1 MKRIFEHPPE
11 EQTGKRYWRSLGE
24 LSDTPEF
31 RGWLEREFP
40 SGAAQLQG
48 DEWSRRGFL
57 KLMGASMALAGFGL
71 TSCRRPEAHLVPF
84 TKSVEWAIPGKALF
98 YATAMPRRTGALP
111 LVVTTHDGRPTKIDG
126 NPLHPASGGATDVF
140 AQASILDLY
149 DPARSKRFVEK
160 GEKDEKGKKVENFER
175 RDRFSFENYLAELRA
190 KIAAD
195 GGAGLAFLVEEV
207 HSPTRERLRAELLK
221 VYPRMRWCVYDPLLT
236 EAQSFAT
243 QLSFGDNV
251 RLIPRFER
259 ADVILALDSD
269 FLDCGEGDLAGVR
282 AFSSRRRVS
291 AAKDSM
297 NRLYVVEN
305 RFTLTGA
312 MADHRLRCPASQIPA
327 FTRALAGKIAAATKD
342 QGLAST
348 IATLTEPAN
357 AMKFDDQWLTECAN
371 DLMAKPGASLVLAG
385 SHQPV
390 VVQLMAY
397 AINSALKNVGATV
410 IVREFVRAPKTNSC
424 LQLAGEVNA
433 GRIKQLFIFGGDP
446 VYNAPKGLT
455 IDRESHAPVDWP
467 DLQKKVPDVIR
478 LGYYEDAT
486 SELSRWHVP
495 AAHYLEAWGDAL
507 TSDGAYLAV
516 QPMILPLFGGMSEIE
531 LMNLL
536 LGGPKI
542 EGPELV
548 QETFRA
554 SAPPGDFQAA
564 WSQLLRDGFAS
575 HVALKEKP
583 PTFNANNAGGVA
595 HTLWATASNP
605 TLDAPEIV
613 LTRSYSMDDG
623 RYINNGWLQELPDPV
638 TKLTWDNAA
647 LMSPVLAKHLGV
659 KSGDLINIAI
669 TETTKDAN
677 KNPIRR
683 ELVIAALIS
692 PGHADNS
699 ISISLGYGRKKT
711 GPVGEEA
718 GFNGFLL
725 RTSSNPH
732 YIAVDGKTVQ
742 AITVT
747 TSPTPKPTGTPTPA
761 PSGKQKQL
769 HTLGVYPLSITQD
782 HWSIEGRGLVREA
795 SIEKYREDP
804 EFVKK
809 IAGDDH
815 LPPKL
820 PSLYSHPPLTADQ
833 QWGMSVDLNVCTGCS
848 ACIVACQSENNIP
861 IVGKLQVSH
870 GRAMHWLRLDRYY
883 ASAKPFNQD
892 RGEYP
897 EDPEMVHEPMMC
909 QHCENAPC
917 ETVCPVN
924 ATVHS
929 EDGLNVMAYNRC
941 IGTRYCAN
949 NCPFKVRRF
958 NYFDYN
964 QRPIGKK
971 KIGPITVFQEY
982 LGPLTEKGAPDTVK
996 LQKNPNVTVRMRGV
1010 MEKCTY
1016 CVQRIEEAKIAA
1028 KVRAGASDKT
1038 LIPRDSFTS
1047 ACAQACPTEAIVFGD
1062 VKDPESRVSKMKM
1075 QDRNYRLLEYLN
1087 VKTRTSYL
1095 ARIRNPNPKMPDAHK
1110 IGVASLDHHGPTHA
1124 ESSHAPKGQHDFNQH
1139 QHNEATP
1146 TPSSQ
1151 PDHSHHDDAA
1161 PAASP
1166 SATPEHQH

>member
-1 MKRIFEHPPE
+1 MKRVFEHPPE
-11 EQTGKRYWRSLGE
+11 KLTGKRYWRSLSE

-40 SGAAQLQG
+40 AGAAQLEG

-84 TKSVEWAIPGKALF
+84 TKSVEWSIPGKALY
-98 YATAMPRRTGALP
+98 YATAMPRRTGAIP

-160 GEKDEKGKKVENFER
+160 GEKLEKGEKKENFEA
-175 RDRFSFENYLAELRA
+175 RDRATFEKYIADLRT

-195 GGAGLAFLVEEV
+195 NGAGLAFLVEEM
-207 HSPTRERLRAELLK
+207 HSPTRERLRAALLK
-221 VYPRMRWCVYDPLLT
+221 AYPRMRWCVYDPLLT

-259 ADVILALDSD
+259 ADVVLALDSD
-269 FLDCGEGDLAGVR
+269 FLDCGEGDVAGVR
-282 AFSSRRRVS
+282 AFSSRRRVG
-291 AAKDSM
+291 AAKDAM

-327 FTRALAGKIAAATKD
+327 FIRALAGKIVAETKD
-342 QGLAST
+342 AGLGST
-348 IATLTEPAN
+348 IATLAEPAG
-357 AMKFDDQWLTECAN
+357 AMKFDEQWLTECAN

-385 SHQPV
+385 PHQPV

-397 AINSALKNVGATV
+397 AINSALKNVGSTL
-410 IVREFVRAPKTNSC
+410 IVREFVRAPRTNSI
-424 LQLAGEVNA
+424 LQLAGEINA
-433 GRIKQLFIFGGDP
+433 GRIKQLFILGGDP
-446 VYNAPKGLT
+446 VYNAPRGLT
-455 IDRESHAPVDWP
+455 IHVGKPEATNAAEREAAPVDWA
-467 DLQKKVPDVIR
+467 DLQKTVPDVVR

-486 SELSRWHVP
+486 SELSKWHVP

-507 TSDGAYLAV
+507 TSEGAYLAV
-516 QPMILPLFGGMSEIE
+516 QPMILPLFGGLSELE
-531 LMNLL
+531 LLNLV
-536 LGGPKI
+536 LGGPKV

-554 SAPPGDFQAA
+554 TAPPGDFATA
-564 WSQLLRDGFAS
+564 WSTLLRDGFAG
-575 HVALKEKP
+575 HVVLKDKP

-595 HTLWATASNP
+595 HTLWAPPPNP

-613 LTRSYSMDDG
+613 LTRSYAMDDG
-623 RYINNGWLQELPDPV
+623 RYINNGWLQELPDPI

-659 KSGDLINIAI
+659 NTGDLINIAV
-669 TETTKDAN
+669 TETTKDT
-677 KNPIRR
+677 KQNPIRR
-683 ELVIAALIS
+683 ELVIAAVVS

-699 ISISLGYGRKKT
+699 ISIALGYGRKKT

-718 GFNGFLL
+718 GFNAYLL

-732 YIAVDGKTVQ
+732 FIAVEGKTIE
-742 AITVT
+742 AISVT
-747 TSPTPKPTGTPTPA
+747 TSPTPAPTPA
-761 PSGKQKQL
+761 PSATAGQSPTAIAKPSNTPAPQL
-769 HTLGVYPLSITQD
+769 HTLGTYPLSITQD

-795 SIEKYREDP
+795 TIEKYREDP

-809 IAGDDH
+809 IAGDDE
-815 LPPKL
+815 LPSKL
-820 PSLYSHPPLTADQ
+820 PSLYSHPPLDAEQ
-833 QWGMSVDLNVCTGCS
+833 QWGMAVDLNVCTGCS

-861 IVGKLQVSH
+861 IVGKLQVGH

-883 ASAKPFNQD
+883 ASEKPFNQD

-897 EDPEMVHEPMMC
+897 ENPEIVHEPMMC

-971 KIGPITVFQEY
+971 KIGPLSVYQEY
-982 LGPLTEKGAPDTVK
+982 LGPFTEKGAPDTTK

-1028 KVRAGASDKT
+1028 KVRAGASNKT
-1038 LIPRDSFTS
+1038 RIPTDSFTS
-1047 ACAQACPTEAIVFGD
+1047 ACAQACPTDAIVFGD

-1087 VKTRTSYL
+1087 VSTRTSYL
-1095 ARIRNPNPKMPDAHK
+1095 ARIRNPNPKMPDAHR
-1110 IGVASLDHHGPTHA
+1110 IAVASLGH
-1124 ESSHAPKGQHDFNQH
+1124 ESHANGAKHEPKGEH
-1139 QHNEATP
+1139 ESP
-1146 TPSSQ
+1146 
-1151 PDHSHHDDAA
+1151 A
-1161 PAASP
+1161 PEEKP
-1166 SATPEHQH
+1166 